1 MTQCERI
8 KQHLDEFGS
17 IDALT
22 AMNLYGIMRLASRM
36 SDLKREGYPFF
47 TETVKGYNRYGE
59 PIAYARYVK
68 GVIEDVHQGS

>member
-22 AMNLYGIMRLASRM
+22 AMNRYGIMRLASRM
-36 SDLKREGYPFF
+36 SDLKHDGYQFY
-47 TETVKGYNRYGE
+47 TVTVKGRNRYNE
-59 PIAYARYVK
+59 PVAYAVYVK
-68 GVIEDVHQGS
+68 GEK